1 MDSSAKDEGALGIL
15 ELRLEAGAFGEQK
28 EFYTGALELPLV
40 EEAAG
45 RFTVRAGATSLTFTE
60 AAEGKPTYH
69 FAFTIPE
76 NKLEQAREWLSRR
89 TPVLRQDGKE
99 VFHFEDWNAHAFYFH
114 DPAGNVAELIARH
127 NLRNGAPGPF
137 TAGDILYAS
146 EIGLVVDDVPAEV
159 KALNETLGL
168 GLYRP
173 GSARFAPVGDEH
185 HLLILNHRDRG
196 WWEDTPSRPY
206 PVSARLGGGGKSA
219 EYRSPRYPFT
229 IRLQGSGPA

>member
-1 MDSSAKDEGALGIL
+1 MSGERCGIL
-15 ELRLEAGAFGEQK
+15 ELRLEAGSFREQK
-28 EFYTGALELPLV
+28 QFYTEGLELPLD
-40 EEAAG
+40 EESAG
-45 RFTVRAGATSLTFTE
+45 RFTVQAGETRLTFVE
-60 AAEGKPTYH
+60 AVEGKPTYH
-69 FAFTIPE
+69 FAFNIPE
-76 NKLEQAREWLSRR
+76 NKLPQAQEWLARR
-89 TPVLRQDGKE
+89 IPVLRQDGRE

-114 DPAGNVAELIARH
+114 DPAGNVAEFIARH

-168 GLYRP
+168 QLYRP
-173 GSARFAPVGDEH
+173 GSERFAPMGDEH

-206 PVSARLGGGGKSA
+206 PVLARLSGGEKSA
-219 EYRSPRYPFT
+219 EYRSQRFPFT
-229 IRLQGSGPA
+229 IQLQGPGPA